1 MSDRDSLLAVGF
13 VAGNDG
19 TLNAPATS
27 RVRLVPIGQFYEL
40 RISLADGNAIVAV
53 LSRSAVKV
61 TREGTTPPDI
71 IDADALISGTSKRRP
86 W

>member
-19 TLNAPATS
+19 TLVAPATS

-40 RISLADGNAIVAV
+40 RISMGDGNAIVAV
-53 LSRSAVKV
+53 LSKSAVKIS
-61 TREGTTPPDI
+61 REGVTPADV
-71 IDADALISGTSKRRP
+71 IDADTLISGTSKRRP